1 MLNKKELKQI
11 KMELAEHIFSMVSD
25 AMLYNDQFESATLSS
40 YYKYSK
46 RPVKKYVKNAQA
58 HLLNIYTRQNMFR
71 TAYLIMLNC
80 SHEYSYD
87 QELLELAEK
96 YSYYKTLLEWY
107 NNNKKRFK
115 IIQKISRDYYYKT
128 IRDKYNY
135 K

>member
-11 KMELAEHIFSMVSD
+11 KMELAEHIFIMISD
-25 AMLYNDQFESATLSS
+25 AMLYNDQFESATLAL

-46 RPVKKYVKNAQA
+46 SPVKKYVKNAQA

-80 SHEYSYD
+80 SHEYSY
-87 QELLELAEK
+87 
-96 YSYYKTLLEWY
+96 YNPMLEWY

-115 IIQKISRDYYYKT
+115 IIQKISRDYYFKT

>member
-11 KMELAEHIFSMVSD
+11 KIDLAENFLIRLSD
-25 AMLYNDQFESATLSS
+25 AMLYNDQFESATLSL

-46 RPVKKYVKNAQA
+46 SPVKKYVKNAQA

-96 YSYYKTLLEWY
+96 YSYNKTLLEWY

-115 IIQKISRDYYYKT
+115 IIQKISRNYYFKT

>member
-11 KMELAEHIFSMVSD
+11 KIDLAENFLIMVSD
-25 AMLYNDQFESATLSS
+25 AMLYNDQFESATLAM
-40 YYKYSK
+40 YYKYSQ
-46 RPVKKYVKNAQA
+46 RPIKKYVKNAQA

-96 YSYYKTLLEWY
+96 YSYNKTLLEWY

-115 IIQKISRDYYYKT
+115 IIQKISRDYYFKT